1 MIDPT
6 TGLEVENPSK
16 EPAKTDI
23 SDVENNQQQK
33 TREQIA
39 AELTE
44 KFKDLTPEELIAKLA
59 EKEEI
64 VSHKNRA
71 IESLKKEKKETQP
84 SQPVTEVK
92 QPEVDLKTAS
102 EKLVEMALGEI
113 RKVNAQE
120 SVVKTI
126 NSFTSDEV
134 ERKAIMDAY
143 NNDIVKTGDA
153 EKDLE
158 KALAIA
164 NANFIKEIKKNKS
177 EAEATELIMT
187 RFSSGQ
193 SYGSS
198 NAEDNILNTPAKKAA
213 AENLRKI
220 GYTEEQIKS
229 AIAKI

>member
-1 MIDPT
+1 MEKT
-6 TGLEVENPSK
+6 AAELEAEKQASV
-16 EPAKTDI
+16 KTDG
-23 SDVENNQQQK
+23 STVDNNQPQK
-33 TREQIA
+33 TREQIT
-39 AELTE
+39 AELQE
-44 KFKDLTPEELIAKLA
+44 KFKDLSAEELLSKLA

-64 VSHKNRA
+64 ISHKNRA
-71 IESLKKEKKETQP
+71 IEAMKVEKKP
-84 SQPVTEVK
+84 APVSPVTEVK
-92 QPEVDLKTAS
+92 PSDVDMKTAS

-120 SVVKTI
+120 TVVKSI
-126 NSFTSDEV
+126 NSFTNDEA

-143 NNDIVKTGDA
+143 TNDIVKSGDA

-177 EAEATELIMT
+177 EAEATEMIMT

-193 SYGSS
+193 SYGTSK
-198 NAEDNILNTPAKKAA
+198 AEDSVINTPAKKAA
-213 AENLRKI
+213 AENLRKL

-229 AIAKI
+229 SMAKI